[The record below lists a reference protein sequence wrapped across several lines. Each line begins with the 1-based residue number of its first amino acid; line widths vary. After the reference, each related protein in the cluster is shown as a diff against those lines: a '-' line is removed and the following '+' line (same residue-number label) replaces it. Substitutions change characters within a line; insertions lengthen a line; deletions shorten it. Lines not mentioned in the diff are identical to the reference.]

1 MFQVVKNLVI
11 NNREVTLVLTTQ
23 NEFVQERFIGDH
35 ESLTGPHNP
44 KRWLSQYG
52 AERTARNIPGC
63 EVAEVTLSVGVA

>member
-1 MFQVVKNLVI
+1 MFQVVKNVVI

-23 NEFVQERFIGDH
+23 NEFVHERFIGDR

-52 AERTARNIPGC
+52 AERTAKKIPGC
-63 EVAEVTLSVGVA
+63 EVAEVVRSAVV